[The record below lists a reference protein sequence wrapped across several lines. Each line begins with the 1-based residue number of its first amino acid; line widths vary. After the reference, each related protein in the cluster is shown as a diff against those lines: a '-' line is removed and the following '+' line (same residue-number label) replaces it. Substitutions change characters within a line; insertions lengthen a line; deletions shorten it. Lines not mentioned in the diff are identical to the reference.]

1 MRIKQV
7 GNKADRICVT
17 VKNAESSSTIY
28 AGTPVALVANGTD
41 DGLAV
46 VLPAT
51 STAAKIAAFQ
61 YGVAIQDIAA
71 GRVGEVCVFGVCN
84 VKLTLQTRA
93 NTSGGSSFSTA
104 DTVALGNA
112 LTIFSAG
119 NVFSTIAQTAAVAS
133 TDALTLSNFEAAK
146 AAIFQSVASAAGVAT
161 GTAETR
167 TIITQSVKAFIRM
180 M

>member
-7 GNKADRICVT
+7 GNKADRLCVT

-51 STAAKIAAFQ
+51 STAAKLAGFQ
-61 YGVAIQDIAA
+61 YGVAIQDITA
-71 GRVGEVCVFGVCN
+71 GKVGEVCVFGVCN

-104 DTVALGNA
+104 DTVALGA
-112 LTIFSAG
+112 LLTINSAA
-119 NVFSTIAQTAAVAS
+119 NAFSTIANTVAYAS
-133 TDALTLSNFEAAK
+133 TDALSLSNYEAARG
-146 AAIFQSVASAAGVAT
+146 AIFQSVASAAGIAT
-161 GTAETR
+161 ATSETR
-167 TIITQSVKAFIRM
+167 LTITQSVKAFIRM